1 MRKIEIEI
9 DDANLIKLEEMK
21 KTDKYDDEFEDI
33 IMEVVLKGPLYI
45 GKFSEAIEK
54 MEIKDVNKCITY
66 LTEMKEI
73 CNVIEDRKQYEKN
86 IYR

>member
-9 DDANLIKLEEMK
+9 DDTNLIKLEEMK
-21 KTDKYDDEFEDI
+21 KTYKSDDEFEDI
-33 IMEVVLKGPLYI
+33 MIEVALKGMLYM

-54 MEIKDVNKCITY
+54 MEIKDVNKYVDKCITY

-73 CNVIEDRKQYEKN
+73 CNLIENRE
-86 IYR
+86 

>member
-33 IMEVVLKGPLYI
+33 IMEVVLKGTLYI

-54 MEIKDVNKCITY
+54 MEIKDVNKYVDKCITY
-66 LTEMKEI
+66 LIETKEI
-73 CNVIEDRKQYEKN
+73 CNVIKDRK
-86 IYR
+86 